1 MQANLNP
8 EWDEWFEFHG
18 HLKDYMFVGMKV
30 FDEDKTSADDLLGE
44 LQVGSSC
51 RWDRAA
57 VGACMG
63 IWPLRDPRSLRST
76 ARDLQCGI
84 CLGIRGPDWLL
95 RDPRS
100 LRSTARDLQCGICSV
115 GSTVWDDHS
124 SCGGSDPDVVCFV
137 RNLLLLV

>member
-1 MQANLNP
+1 MPRVQANLNP

-84 CLGIRGPDWLL
+84 C
-95 RDPRS
+95 
-100 LRSTARDLQCGICSV
+100 SV